1 MEDVNLIQVY
11 LKQLCMCAKSPW
23 YPITGMILALVL
35 VSIGREKIGTQQQ
48 KRGGS
53 TVGLDV

>member
-1 MEDVNLIQVY
+1 MIQVY